1 MNDVTDNLNNS
12 LKICENFF
20 NNIKYGVK
28 TNKNKKIVLEHFN
41 SSANVMEIIGNILKW
56 ILWLFKTIINIIVKS
71 FIKLYKTFI
80 VIFPL
85 AIICYVFSFKYL
97 SYMMGGIKDPPPKY
111 VLYLA
116 LFMTFY
122 FFWFQTKILAGLQL
136 FLINNFIKLFD
147 GTYIDRESVMAIFGI
162 PANSRFARYKGT
174 DGSRQTELFLEVF
187 FIALVNIVIRLA
199 IFALVCKYFL
209 TNGSSFAF
217 SFFPTTREIL
227 LFLPILF
234 KKVLMLVF
242 KLSPF

>member
-1 MNDVTDNLNNS
+1 M
-12 LKICENFF
+12 
-20 NNIKYGVK
+20 
-28 TNKNKKIVLEHFN
+28 
-41 SSANVMEIIGNILKW
+41 
-56 ILWLFKTIINIIVKS
+56 KTIINIIVKS

-122 FFWFQTKILAGLQL
+122 FLLNIAGLQL
-136 FLINNFIKLFD
+136 YLINNFIKLFD
-147 GTYIDRESVMAIFGI
+147 GTYIDRESAMAIFGI

-187 FIALVNIVIRLA
+187 FISLVNIVIRLA

-242 KLSPF
+242 NLSPFS

>member
-1 MNDVTDNLNNS
+1 
-12 LKICENFF
+12 
-20 NNIKYGVK
+20 
-28 TNKNKKIVLEHFN
+28 
-41 SSANVMEIIGNILKW
+41 
-56 ILWLFKTIINIIVKS
+56 
-71 FIKLYKTFI
+71 
-80 VIFPL
+80 
-85 AIICYVFSFKYL
+85 
-97 SYMMGGIKDPPPKY
+97 MMGGIKDPPPKY

-136 FLINNFIKLFD
+136 YLINNFIKLFD
-147 GTYIDRESVMAIFGI
+147 GTYIDRESAMAIFGI

-187 FIALVNIVIRLA
+187 FISLVNIVIRLA

-242 KLSPF
+242 NLSPFS